1 MGAPLSYDLDGETDA
16 SILQVS
22 ADQAKK
28 NPLAAGI
35 LYGSEVEPLQAN
47 EWVLEHYPNQ
57 VQHNPHHEI
66 RSDMDTILE
75 GMEATTT
82 TDIEGAPAGSERLHE
97 ALDDSPPSDV

>member
-28 NPLAAGI
+28 SPLAAGI

-47 EWVLEHYPNQ
+47 E
-57 VQHNPHHEI
+57 
-66 RSDMDTILE
+66 
-75 GMEATTT
+75 
-82 TDIEGAPAGSERLHE
+82 
-97 ALDDSPPSDV
+97 